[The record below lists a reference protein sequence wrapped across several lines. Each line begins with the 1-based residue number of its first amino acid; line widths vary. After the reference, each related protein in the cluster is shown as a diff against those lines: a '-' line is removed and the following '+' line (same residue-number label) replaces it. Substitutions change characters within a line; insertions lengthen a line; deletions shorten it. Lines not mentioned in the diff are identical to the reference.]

1 LKTGHRLQAK
11 EIKDKLKSLIEQAS
25 SIDPNLARRLDEV
38 NRWVRHIKPG
48 SLTAKPF
55 VIAFLL
61 EVITDSTIW
70 LLIQSLPSET
80 ERQAKFEQM
89 TPNERYWYS
98 YLFPKWINA
107 TDSKFYIWKQKLMA
121 GEFNQVD
128 DDIIKSIAQDIVSRE
143 GSFWQRYIAD
153 LSMATDLIV
162 SSRNHQPLCIQ
173 VTSVSEEL
181 NHQKYQDWQNTLRS
195 WEIERGLFLSYNP
208 KDANFINQLV
218 NVALYNSDS
227 LSGGKYLKFS

>member
-1 LKTGHRLQAK
+1 MQAQ
-11 EIKDKLKSLIEQAS
+11 EIKDQLKSLIEQAS
-25 SIDPNLARRLDEV
+25 SIDHNLARRLHEI
-38 NRWVRHIKPG
+38 NRWIKDIKPG

-55 VIAFLL
+55 VTAFLL

-70 LLIQSLPSET
+70 LIIKSLPSE
-80 ERQAKFEQM
+80 EEQKAKFELM
-89 TPNERYWYS
+89 TPIERYWYG
-98 YLFPKWINA
+98 YLFPRWFNA
-107 TDSKFYIWKQKLMA
+107 SDSKFYIWKQKLMA

-128 DDIIKSIAQDIVSRE
+128 DDIIKSIAQDIVQRE

-162 SSRNHQPLCIQ
+162 SRNNKPLCIQ
-173 VTSVSEEL
+173 ITSVSEEL
-181 NHQKYQDWQNTLRS
+181 NHQKYEAWQNTLRS

-208 KDANFINQLV
+208 KDANFVNQLV
-218 NVALYNSDS
+218 NVALYNSDY